1 MTRMGRAKAAH
12 SAAALISL
20 TRQPGTVISTY
31 TSAGRMKISP
41 TWRTVAEAPRASPAA
56 STIHSRGRGCQSRQT
71 RPATISASNAVSG
84 MIDCSIWSW

>member
-1 MTRMGRAKAAH
+1 MARMSRAKAAH

-41 TWRTVAEAPRASPAA
+41 TWRTVAEDPSASPAA

-71 RPATISASNAVSG
+71 RPATIRASNAVSG